1 MAVKRS
7 DGKTVYDSWKD
18 GSDVLKDRKGY
29 YVMQW
34 NPKTG
39 KECKK
44 HLPKTW
50 KPGPVEDKE
59 MIMAK
64 RRRAA
69 KRKAKKRKAEASFS
83 CMVQ

>member
-1 MAVKRS
+1 MAVK
-7 DGKTVYDSWKD
+7 DGKGRVVYDSWKD

-39 KECKK
+39 KDYKK

-50 KPGPVEDKE
+50 KPSPEEDKE
-59 MIMAK
+59 TKAAK
-64 RRRAA
+64 RRRAE
-69 KRKAKKRKAEASFS
+69 KRRAKKRKAEASF